1 MDQIF
6 NILEGAPIIVNI
18 IVWISIIAAFVGF
31 LIYTIKEYNIKIK
44 KLIPNNKNK
53 QLKLLEHNFFEFNQ
67 YMDKFIINKLFFGDA
82 DRNIIFKLVA
92 TTINDVTS
100 TKLRQLLENNDIIHI
115 SSFKFTQLMYEVLDD
130 IVHTYT
136 DEIKVELMSQ
146 YPHTGDKI
154 FELIMHDNKK
164 GYFALNCQY
173 LEFLEE
179 LIKLICTTA
188 AYDDNLLK
196 MDIILSNYKTSL
208 DIVIPYLEKTFY
220 NFNGDLQLLI
230 NENNDY
236 GKK

>member
-1 MDQIF
+1 
-6 NILEGAPIIVNI
+6 
-18 IVWISIIAAFVGF
+18 
-31 LIYTIKEYNIKIK
+31 
-44 KLIPNNKNK
+44 
-53 QLKLLEHNFFEFNQ
+53 
-67 YMDKFIINKLFFGDA
+67 
-82 DRNIIFKLVA
+82 
-92 TTINDVTS
+92 
-100 TKLRQLLENNDIIHI
+100 
-115 SSFKFTQLMYEVLDD
+115 MYEVLDD